1 MNRYILTLIL
11 SLVTLCSY
19 GQSGRLIYGCVY
31 GEKKTPLQGAKIT
44 TPHGD
49 LICTTDQNGQFN
61 AQSSTYIKEIVVLH
75 DDYQAKYVKVDGSYL
90 IIKMR
95 VAIQTSPKTTDDTND
110 AEEVEQTTNLIA
122 EHKAHIANER
132 RAAAEEAAKIR
143 AEEIARLDAERVAA
157 KAEAQKRQEMRKIAA
172 EEAAKIRAE
181 EIARLDAERA
191 AAKAEAQKRQEM
203 RKSEIATINEEIAG
217 WQNSVYVNVSSCD
230 DYEPGVI
237 SPSIG
242 IEYVGGKRFNN
253 AFFLGFGTGVV
264 LNTHNQSAAYWDD
277 WTLATPLCLPL
288 NRVSIPLYVN
298 VKLYLSRTRCQP
310 YISLSSGLRFSGKR
324 LFEFSTKELLT
335 YNYDPSYYNNQH
347 SIKYGT
353 NQYFITPG
361 LGLDYRFKSGTTL
374 SLQAAF
380 HAITMPVINDP
391 YFVGAKQVG
400 LMVNHKMRPG
410 YHVQIGI
417 TF

>member
-75 DDYQAKYVKVDGSYL
+75 DDYQAKYVKIDGSYL

-95 VAIQTSPKTTDDTND
+95 VATQTYTETTDDTND

-143 AEEIARLDAERVAA
+143 EEEIARLDA
-157 KAEAQKRQEMRKIAA
+157 K
-172 EEAAKIRAE
+172 
-181 EIARLDAERA
+181 RA
-191 AAKAEAQKRQEM
+191 AAKAEAQKRREE
-203 RKSEIATINEEIAG
+203 RKTKIAAINEEIAG
-217 WQNSVYVNVSSCD
+217 WKNSIYINVSSCD
-230 DYEPGVI
+230 DYEPGII

-264 LNTHNQSAAYWDD
+264 LNTHNQRAAYWDD
-277 WTLATPLCLPL
+277 WALATPLCLPL

-298 VKLYLSRTRCQP
+298 VKLYLSQTRCQP
-310 YISLSSGLRFSGKR
+310 YISLSSGLRFSGKH
-324 LFEFSTKELLT
+324 LFEFSSYSLMGVA
-335 YNYDPSYYNNQH
+335 YDKSEYLNNSH
-347 SIKYGT
+347 SLKYGT

>member
-1 MNRYILTLIL
+1 MTTAMLQNADKFSKRAKKMNRYILTLIL

-75 DDYQAKYVKVDGSYL
+75 DDYQAKYVKIDGSYL

-95 VAIQTSPKTTDDTND
+95 VATQTYTETTDDTND

-143 AEEIARLDAERVAA
+143 EEEIARLDA
-157 KAEAQKRQEMRKIAA
+157 K
-172 EEAAKIRAE
+172 
-181 EIARLDAERA
+181 RA
-191 AAKAEAQKRQEM
+191 AAKAEAQKRREE
-203 RKSEIATINEEIAG
+203 RKTKIAAINEEIAG
-217 WQNSVYVNVSSCD
+217 WKNSIYINVSSCD
-230 DYEPGVI
+230 DYEPGII

-264 LNTHNQSAAYWDD
+264 LNTHNQRAAYWDD
-277 WTLATPLCLPL
+277 WALATPLCLPL

-298 VKLYLSRTRCQP
+298 VKLYLSQTRCQP
-310 YISLSSGLRFSGKR
+310 YISLSSGLRFSGKH
-324 LFEFSTKELLT
+324 LFEFSSYSLMGVA
-335 YNYDPSYYNNQH
+335 YDKSEYLNNSH
-347 SIKYGT
+347 SLKYGT

>member
-1 MNRYILTLIL
+1 MTTAMLQNADKFSKRAKKMNRYILTLIL

-95 VAIQTSPKTTDDTND
+95 VAMQTYTETTDDTND
-110 AEEVEQTTNLIA
+110 AEEMEQTTNLIA

-143 AEEIARLDAERVAA
+143 KEEIARLDA
-157 KAEAQKRQEMRKIAA
+157 K
-172 EEAAKIRAE
+172 
-181 EIARLDAERA
+181 RA
-191 AAKAEAQKRQEM
+191 AAKAEAQKRQEES
-203 RKSEIATINEEIAG
+203 KTEIAATNKEIAG
-217 WQNSVYVNVSSCD
+217 WQNSVYINVSSCD

-264 LNTHNQSAAYWDD
+264 LNTHNPSAVNGDEWA
-277 WTLATPLCLPL
+277 LATPLCLHL

-310 YISLSSGLRFSGKR
+310 FISLSSGLRFSGKR
-324 LFEFSTKELLT
+324 LFEFSTQELLT
-335 YNYDPSYYNNQH
+335 YNYDTSYYNNQH

-361 LGLDYRFKSGTTL
+361 FGLDFRFKSGTTL

-400 LMVNHKMRPG
+400 LMVNHKIRPG

>member
-95 VAIQTSPKTTDDTND
+95 VAIQTYTETTDDTND

-132 RAAAEEAAKIR
+132 RAAAEEVAKIR
-143 AEEIARLDAERVAA
+143 EEEIARLDA
-157 KAEAQKRQEMRKIAA
+157 K
-172 EEAAKIRAE
+172 
-181 EIARLDAERA
+181 RA
-191 AAKAEAQKRQEM
+191 AAKAEAQKRQEES
-203 RKSEIATINEEIAG
+203 KTEIAATNKEIAG
-217 WQNSVYVNVSSCD
+217 WKNSIYINVSSCD
-230 DYEPGVI
+230 DYEPGII

-264 LNTHNQSAAYWDD
+264 LNTHNQRAAYWDD
-277 WTLATPLCLPL
+277 WALATPLCLPL

-298 VKLYLSRTRCQP
+298 VKLYLSQTRCQP
-310 YISLSSGLRFSGKR
+310 YISLSSGLRFSGKH
-324 LFEFSTKELLT
+324 LFEFSSYSLMGVA
-335 YNYDPSYYNNQH
+335 YDKSEYLNNSH
-347 SIKYGT
+347 SLKYGT

>member
-1 MNRYILTLIL
+1 MTTAMLQNADKFSKRAKKMNRYILTLIL

-95 VAIQTSPKTTDDTND
+95 AAIQTLTKTTDDTND

-132 RAAAEEAAKIR
+132 RA
-143 AEEIARLDAERVAA
+143 
-157 KAEAQKRQEMRKIAA
+157 AA

-253 AFFLGFGTGVV
+253 AFFLGFGTGIV
-264 LNTHNQSAAYWDD
+264 LNTHNQREPYWDN
-277 WTLATPLCLPL
+277 WVLATPLCLPL
-288 NRVSIPLYVN
+288 NRVSIPLYIN
-298 VKLYLSRTRCQP
+298 MKLYLSRTRCQP
-310 YISLSSGLRFSGKR
+310 YISLSSGFRFSGKY
-324 LFEFSTKELLT
+324 LFEFSTQELLT
-335 YNYDPSYYNNQH
+335 HNYDPSYYNNQH

>member
-95 VAIQTSPKTTDDTND
+95 VAIQTYPKTTDDTND

-132 RAAAEEAAKIR
+132 RVAAEEAAKIR
-143 AEEIARLDAERVAA
+143 EEEIARLEV
-157 KAEAQKRQEMRKIAA
+157 
-172 EEAAKIRAE
+172 
-181 EIARLDAERA
+181 ERA
-191 AAKAEAQKRQEM
+191 AAKEAAQKRREE
-203 RKSEIATINEEIAG
+203 RKTKIAAINEEIAG
-217 WQNSVYVNVSSCD
+217 WQNSVYINVSSCD
-230 DYEPGVI
+230 DYEPGII

-264 LNTHNQSAAYWDD
+264 LNTHNQRAAYWDD
-277 WTLATPLCLPL
+277 WALATPLCLPL

-298 VKLYLSRTRCQP
+298 IKLYLSRTRCQP
-310 YISLSSGLRFSGKR
+310 YISLSSGLRFSGKH
-324 LFEFSTKELLT
+324 LFEFSSYSLMGVA
-335 YNYDPSYYNNQH
+335 YDKSEYLNNSH
-347 SIKYGT
+347 SLKYGT

>member
-1 MNRYILTLIL
+1 MTTAMLQNADKFSKRAKKMNRYILTLIL

-95 VAIQTSPKTTDDTND
+95 VAIQTYTETTDDTND

-132 RAAAEEAAKIR
+132 RAAAEEVAKIR
-143 AEEIARLDAERVAA
+143 EEEIARLDA
-157 KAEAQKRQEMRKIAA
+157 K
-172 EEAAKIRAE
+172 
-181 EIARLDAERA
+181 RA
-191 AAKAEAQKRQEM
+191 AAKAEAQKRQEES
-203 RKSEIATINEEIAG
+203 KTEIAATNKEIAG
-217 WQNSVYVNVSSCD
+217 WKNSIYINVSSCD
-230 DYEPGVI
+230 DYEPGII

-253 AFFLGFGTGVV
+253 ALFLGFGTGVV
-264 LNTHNQSAAYWDD
+264 LNTHNPGGEYWDD
-277 WTLATPLCLPL
+277 WALGAPLCLPL

-298 VKLYLSRTRCQP
+298 MKLYLSRTRCQP
-310 YISLSSGLRFSGKR
+310 FISLSSGARFSGKH
-324 LFEFSTKELLT
+324 LFEFSSYSLIGI
-335 YNYDPSYYNNQH
+335 NYDH
-347 SIKYGT
+347 SKYHNISHRLRYGT

-361 LGLDYRFKSGTTL
+361 FGLDYRFKSGTTL

-380 HAITMPVINDP
+380 HAITMPVISRP
-391 YFVGAKQVG
+391 YFDGETLARVIVS
-400 LMVNHKMRPG
+400 HKMRLG

>member
-95 VAIQTSPKTTDDTND
+95 VAMQTYPKTTDDTND

-143 AEEIARLDAERVAA
+143 EEEIARLDA
-157 KAEAQKRQEMRKIAA
+157 K
-172 EEAAKIRAE
+172 
-181 EIARLDAERA
+181 RA
-191 AAKAEAQKRQEM
+191 AAKAEAQKRQEES
-203 RKSEIATINEEIAG
+203 KTEIAATNKEIAG
-217 WQNSVYVNVSSCD
+217 WQNSVYINVSSCD

-264 LNTHNQSAAYWDD
+264 LNTHNQRAAYWDD
-277 WTLATPLCLPL
+277 WALATPLCLPL
-288 NRVSIPLYVN
+288 NRISIPLYVN

-324 LFEFSTKELLT
+324 LFEFSSYSLMGVA
-335 YNYDPSYYNNQH
+335 YDKSEYLNNSH
-347 SIKYGT
+347 SLKYGT

>member
-95 VAIQTSPKTTDDTND
+95 VAMQTLTKTTDDTND

-132 RAAAEEAAKIR
+132 RA
-143 AEEIARLDAERVAA
+143 
-157 KAEAQKRQEMRKIAA
+157 AA

-217 WQNSVYVNVSSCD
+217 WQNSVYINVSSCD

-277 WTLATPLCLPL
+277 WALATPLCLPL

-324 LFEFSTKELLT
+324 LFEFSTKGLLT

-400 LMVNHKMRPG
+400 LMVNHKMRLG
-410 YHVQIGI
+410 YHVQFGI

>member
-95 VAIQTSPKTTDDTND
+95 VAIQTYPKTTDDTND

-143 AEEIARLDAERVAA
+143 AEEIARLDAER
-157 KAEAQKRQEMRKIAA
+157 
-172 EEAAKIRAE
+172 
-181 EIARLDAERA
+181 A
-191 AAKAEAQKRQEM
+191 AAKAEAQKRQEES
-203 RKSEIATINEEIAG
+203 KTEIAATNKEIAG
-217 WQNSVYVNVSSCD
+217 WQNSVYINVSSCD

-264 LNTHNQSAAYWDD
+264 LNTHNQRAAYWDD
-277 WTLATPLCLPL
+277 WALATPLCLPL

-324 LFEFSTKELLT
+324 LFEFSSYSLMGVA
-335 YNYDPSYYNNQH
+335 YDKSEYLNNSH
-347 SIKYGT
+347 SLKYGT

>member
-95 VAIQTSPKTTDDTND
+95 VAIQTYPKTTDDTND

-143 AEEIARLDAERVAA
+143 EEEIARLDA
-157 KAEAQKRQEMRKIAA
+157 K
-172 EEAAKIRAE
+172 
-181 EIARLDAERA
+181 RA
-191 AAKAEAQKRQEM
+191 AAKAEAQKRQEES
-203 RKSEIATINEEIAG
+203 KTEIAATNKEIAG
-217 WQNSVYVNVSSCD
+217 WQNSVYINVSSCD

-264 LNTHNQSAAYWDD
+264 LNTHNQRAAYWDD
-277 WTLATPLCLPL
+277 WALATPLCLPL
-288 NRVSIPLYVN
+288 NRISIPLYVN

-324 LFEFSTKELLT
+324 LFEFSSYSLMGVA
-335 YNYDPSYYNNQH
+335 YDKSEYLNNSH
-347 SIKYGT
+347 SLKYGT

>member
-95 VAIQTSPKTTDDTND
+95 VAIQTYTETTDDTND

-143 AEEIARLDAERVAA
+143 EEEIARLDA
-157 KAEAQKRQEMRKIAA
+157 K
-172 EEAAKIRAE
+172 
-181 EIARLDAERA
+181 RA
-191 AAKAEAQKRQEM
+191 AAKAEAQKRREE
-203 RKSEIATINEEIAG
+203 RKTKIAAINEEIAG
-217 WQNSVYVNVSSCD
+217 WKNSIYINVSSCD
-230 DYEPGVI
+230 DYEPGII

-264 LNTHNQSAAYWDD
+264 LNTHNQRAAYWDD
-277 WTLATPLCLPL
+277 WALATPLCLPL

-298 VKLYLSRTRCQP
+298 VKLYLSQTRCQP
-310 YISLSSGLRFSGKR
+310 YISLSSGLRFSGKHR
-324 LFEFSTKELLT
+324 FEFSSYSLMGVA
-335 YNYDPSYYNNQH
+335 YDKSEYLNNSH
-347 SIKYGT
+347 SLKYGT